1 MATYQEQIE
10 QSKRHKEGAM
20 TKTLVDLAMLTE
32 VEKAASLL
40 VELKVISAGD
50 RIVLMKKYVNDRPN
64 IRKHFE
70 QLPKE

>member
-10 QSKRHKEGAM
+10 QSKRHKEEAM
-20 TKTLVDLAMLTE
+20 TGTLVDLAMLTE